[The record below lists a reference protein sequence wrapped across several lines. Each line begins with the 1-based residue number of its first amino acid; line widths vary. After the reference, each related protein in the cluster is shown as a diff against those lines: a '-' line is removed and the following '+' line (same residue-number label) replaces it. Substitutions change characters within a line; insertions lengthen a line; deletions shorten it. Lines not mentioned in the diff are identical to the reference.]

1 MEGFSCEIIKRPEEL
16 NMVTISDTHS
26 RILAT
31 TEAEYNLINPASTE
45 ISHQQLVIQQHSQW
59 QNPGPFEQD

>member
-16 NMVTISDTHS
+16 NMATISDTHS

-31 TEAEYNLINPASTE
+31 AEAEYNLINPASTE
-45 ISHQQLVIQQHSQW
+45 ISHQQLVIQQHSQS

>member
-16 NMVTISDTHS
+16 NMATISDTHG

-45 ISHQQLVIQQHSQW
+45 ISHQQLVIQQHSQ
-59 QNPGPFEQD
+59 